1 MGRSAAV
8 VVLAPPTGGKANT
21 SLGTLLAS
29 VKAKQRVVVAESY
42 GGDDEPV
49 DTITQRFVEQGLVPA
64 FEPMRVRE
72 TPTEAT

>member
-8 VVLAPPTGGKANT
+8 VVLTPPSSGPANT
-21 SLGTLLAS
+21 ALGTLLAS
-29 VKAKQRVVVAESY
+29 VKAKQKVVVAESY

-49 DTITQRFVEQGLVPA
+49 DTITQRFVEQGLVPV
-64 FEPMRVRE
+64 FEPMRVKE